1 MQPLK
6 VNNTA
11 TKALPPVK
19 RVQNLLMQLII
30 IIFGLTGMVVNNYF

>member
-19 RVQNLLMQLII
+19 IVQNLLMQLII
-30 IIFGLTGMVVNNYF
+30 IIFGLTGMVVNNYI